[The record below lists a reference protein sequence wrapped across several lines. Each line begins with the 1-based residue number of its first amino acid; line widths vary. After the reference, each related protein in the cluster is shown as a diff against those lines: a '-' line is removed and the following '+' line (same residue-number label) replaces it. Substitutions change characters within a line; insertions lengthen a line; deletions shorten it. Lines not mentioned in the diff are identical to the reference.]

1 MATVFKNFSMP
12 SIMYGVGRRV
22 FQGNNQYFVDLH
34 KTGTWFESIINP
46 STYPHWER
54 AFLNP
59 DRKTFLIL

>member
-12 SIMYGVGRRV
+12 SIMYGVGRRHLV
-22 FQGNNQYFVDLH
+22 FVHYN
-34 KTGTWFESIINP
+34 ESIINP